1 MEQSL
6 VPILVVVATIQ
17 VRPLKTEVEKGS
29 AWTAIGRGLVAPKR
43 NPNQIESFNVF
54 NFTLSKRERESG

>member
-43 NPNQIESFNVF
+43 NPNQIESHNVF
-54 NFTLSKRERESG
+54 TTLSKRERESS